1 MENLCILYFKRTTI
15 FQKLFQ
21 QDTELQEKLAA
32 LNHHTHIPTQE
43 LPGGLSFKIAF
54 MHQKN
59 PISLLCASSM
69 MSTSVSRQTASLPAA
84 RSLKTREKNQRRLR
98 STCAQN
104 FGLHF
109 LYNYLMDYY
118 QNKAIVK
125 AQYNSLKPY
134 LKPGQSISRD
144 KFHRFIIISNN

>member
-1 MENLCILYFKRTTI
+1 MKGIVLYVLSFTCLFHDVNLCQQANCITT
-15 FQKLFQ
+15 
-21 QDTELQEKLAA
+21 T
-32 LNHHTHIPTQE
+32 TQE
-43 LPGGLSFKIAF
+43 SE
-54 MHQKN
+54 N
-59 PISLLCASSM
+59 
-69 MSTSVSRQTASLPAA
+69 SR
-84 RSLKTREKNQRRLR
+84 KNQRRLR

-109 LYNYLMDYY
+109 TYLMDYY

-125 AQYNSLKPY
+125 AQYDSLKAY

>member
-1 MENLCILYFKRTTI
+1 MYSLLKKDHNFPEIVPAEYRTAGETSSTESPHTHPYTGTTRRFVLQDRFHASKNPHKSPLCLFHDVNLCQQSNCITTS
-15 FQKLFQ
+15 
-21 QDTELQEKLAA
+21 
-32 LNHHTHIPTQE
+32 TQE
-43 LPGGLSFKIAF
+43 SE
-54 MHQKN
+54 N
-59 PISLLCASSM
+59 
-69 MSTSVSRQTASLPAA
+69 SR
-84 RSLKTREKNQRRLR
+84 KNQRRLR

-125 AQYNSLKPY
+125 AQRNSLKPY
-134 LKPGQSISRD
+134 LKSGQSISRD